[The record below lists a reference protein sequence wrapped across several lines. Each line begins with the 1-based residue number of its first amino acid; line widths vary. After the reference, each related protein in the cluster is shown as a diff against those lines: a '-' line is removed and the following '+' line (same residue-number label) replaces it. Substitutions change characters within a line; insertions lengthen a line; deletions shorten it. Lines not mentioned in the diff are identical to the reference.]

1 MDNRLLKQA
10 ADHAL
15 GEAGQSPSRLVLIH
29 NGAAVCV
36 TVAVTVITFYLNK
49 QMQAAPGL
57 AGLTTRT
64 TLSFLSLLFTLG
76 SSLLIPF
83 WELGYLRAALCH
95 GRKETATVSTLLE
108 GFRRFLPSLRLFL
121 LLGAVFLGV
130 GFFCLQAS
138 SVVFML
144 TPFSAG
150 FVEAADA
157 LLSAEA
163 VLDEAAVYSLIP
175 HMVPMYIIFGILL
188 LVVLVPVLYKYR
200 LAVWS
205 IMDNAPGALA
215 AMGVSL
221 RAMRHRRWELFRLD
235 VSFWWFYALQLLI
248 PLLSY
253 ADLLLPYLGV
263 NVNATAAFW
272 VCFLAGQGLQL
283 FLAWRFLPK
292 VQTTYALAYDYLTK
306 PQTP

>member
-15 GEAGQSPSRLVLIH
+15 AEAGQSPSRLVLIH

-36 TVAVTVITFYLNK
+36 TVAITVITFFLDR
-49 QMQAAPGL
+49 QVSAAPGL
-57 AGLTTRT
+57 SGLPMRT
-64 TLSFLSLLFTLG
+64 TLSFIQLLLSLT
-76 SSLLIPF
+76 SALLIPF
-83 WELGYLRAALCH
+83 WELGYQRVALCH
-95 GRKETATVSTLLE
+95 GRKEPATAATLLE

-121 LLGAVFLGV
+121 LLGAVLLGV
-130 GFFCLQAS
+130 GFFCLQAAN
-138 SVVFML
+138 VIFL
-144 TPFSAG
+144 FTPFSTG
-150 FVEAADA
+150 FMEAANT
-157 LLSAEA
+157 LMSAEA

-188 LVVLVPVLYKYR
+188 LAVLVPVLYKYR
-200 LAVWS
+200 LAAWS

-215 AMGVSL
+215 AMGMSV
-221 RAMRHRRWELFRLD
+221 RAMRHRRWELFWLD

-253 ADLLLPYLGV
+253 ADLLLPYLGI
-263 NVNATAAFW
+263 NVNSTAAFW
-272 VCFLAGQGLQL
+272 ICFLAGQGLQL
-283 FLAWRFLPK
+283 FLAWRFLPR

>member
-1 MDNRLLKQA
+1 MDNRLLKKS
-10 ADHAL
+10 ADDAL
-15 GEAGQSPSRLVLIH
+15 AELGQSPSRLVLIH

-36 TVAVTVITFYLNK
+36 TVAITAITFFLDR
-49 QMQAAPGL
+49 QVSAAPGL
-57 AGLTTRT
+57 AGLPLRT
-64 TLSFLSLLFTLG
+64 TLSFIQLLLTLA
-76 SSLLIPF
+76 SALLIPF
-83 WELGYLRAALCH
+83 WELGYQRVALCH
-95 GRKETATVSTLLE
+95 GRKEPATAATLLE

-130 GFFCLQAS
+130 GFFCLQAAN
-138 SVVFML
+138 VVFML

-150 FVEAADA
+150 FVEAAEA

-188 LVVLVPVLYKYR
+188 LAVLVPVLYKYR

-221 RAMRHRRWELFRLD
+221 RAMRYRRWELLRLD

-253 ADLLLPYLGV
+253 GDLLLPYLGV
-263 NVNATAAFW
+263 SANPTAAFW
-272 VCFLAGQGLQL
+272 LCFLAGQGLQL

-292 VQTTYALAYDYLTK
+292 VQTTYALAYDFLTK

>member
-1 MDNRLLKQA
+1 MDIRFLKKSAGDALAQA
-10 ADHAL
+10 K
-15 GEAGQSPSRLVLIH
+15 ESPARLVLIH

-36 TVAVTVITFYLNK
+36 TVAVTLITFYLNK
-49 QMQAAPGL
+49 QMNAAPGL

-64 TLSFLSLLFTLG
+64 TLSFISMLLTAG

-95 GRKETATVSTLLE
+95 GRKEEATVSTLFE

-121 LLGAVFLGV
+121 LLGALLLAV
-130 GFFCLQAS
+130 GFFCLQAATTI
-138 SVVFML
+138 FML
-144 TPFSAG
+144 TPFSNA
-150 FVEAADA
+150 FAEAADK

-163 VLDEAAVYSLIP
+163 VLDAATLESLLP
-175 HMVPMYIIFGILL
+175 HMFPMYIIFGILL
-188 LVVLVPVLYKYR
+188 LIVLVPMLYKYR
-200 LAVWS
+200 LAQWS

-215 AMGVSL
+215 AMGMSV

-253 ADLLLPYLGV
+253 ADLLLSYVGV
-263 NVNATAAFW
+263 KANTDVIFW
-272 VCFLAGQGLQL
+272 ACFLAGQGLQL

-292 VQTTYALAYDYLTK
+292 VQTTYALAYDCLTK